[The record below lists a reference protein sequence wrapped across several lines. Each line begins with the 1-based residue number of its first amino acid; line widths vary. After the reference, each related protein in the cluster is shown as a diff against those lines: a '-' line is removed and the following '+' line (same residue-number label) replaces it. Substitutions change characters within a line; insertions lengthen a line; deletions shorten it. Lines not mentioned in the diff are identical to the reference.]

1 MISDL
6 AREEL
11 RAYRPERHEQDDFDE
26 FWRWTLEEAAQF
38 DLDARFTPQET
49 ALSTVETF
57 DVSFRGYG
65 GHEIRGWLNLPRHR
79 TGPLPC
85 VVEYIGYGGGRGN
98 AQDWLLYSAAG
109 YAHLIMDTR
118 GQGGGWRNGDTID
131 PAPVG
136 GTHHPG
142 FVTLGVESPET
153 YYYRRVYTDAVRALE
168 AAKVA
173 PDVDA
178 SRIVVAGT
186 SQGGGI
192 AIAAAA
198 LSDVPIASLPGVP
211 FLCHMERAVQLTE
224 SLPYFEITR
233 YLRASP
239 RAVDDTM
246 RVLSYFDGVNLAPRA
261 TIPTLF
267 SVALMDQV
275 CPPSTVYAAYNYW
288 AGPKQIREWAFNDHD
303 GAISHHAV
311 EQLAFLRELFT
322 D

>member
-6 AREEL
+6 SREEL
-11 RAYRPERHEQDDFDE
+11 RSYRPDRTEQDDFDA
-26 FWRWTLEEAAQF
+26 FWTRTLAEAAEY
-38 DLDARFTPQET
+38 DLDATFTPQRTELAT
-49 ALSTVETF
+49 IETF

-65 GHEIRGWLNLPRHR
+65 GQVVRGWLNLPRHR
-79 TGPLPC
+79 SGPLPC

-98 AQDWLLYSAAG
+98 AQDWLLFSAAG

-118 GQGGGWRNGDTID
+118 GQGGGWRNGDTPD
-131 PAPVG
+131 LAPVG

-153 YYYRRVYTDAVRALE
+153 YYYRRVYTDAARVLE
-168 AAKVA
+168 AARVA
-173 PDVDA
+173 PGVDPE
-178 SRIVVAGT
+178 RIVVAGT

-198 LSDVPIASLPGVP
+198 LSDVPVASLPGVP
-211 FLCHMERAVQLTE
+211 FLCDMERAVHITDT
-224 SLPYFEITR
+224 LPYFEITR

-246 RVLSYFDGVNLAPRA
+246 RVLSYFDGVNLAARA

-267 SVALMDQV
+267 SVALMDQT
-275 CPPSTVYAAYNYW
+275 CPPSTVYAAYNHW
-288 AGPKQIREWAFNDHD
+288 AGPKEIREWAFNDHD
-303 GAISHHAV
+303 GAMSHHAV
-311 EQLAFLRELFT
+311 EQLAYLREHFAA
-322 D
+322 

>member
-6 AREEL
+6 SREEL
-11 RAYRPERHEQDDFDE
+11 RAYRPDRNEQDDFDA
-26 FWRWTLEEAAQF
+26 FWTRTLAEAAEY
-38 DLDARFTPQET
+38 DIDATFTPQQTELAT
-49 ALSTVETF
+49 IETF

-65 GHEIRGWLNLPRHR
+65 GQVVRGWLNLPRHR
-79 TGPLPC
+79 SGPLPC

-98 AQDWLLYSAAG
+98 AQDWLLYSSAG

-118 GQGGGWRNGDTID
+118 GQGGGWRNGDTPD
-131 PAPVG
+131 LAPVG

-153 YYYRRVYTDAVRALE
+153 YYYRRVYTDAVRVLE
-168 AAKVA
+168 AARVA
-173 PDVDA
+173 PGVDPE
-178 SRIVVAGT
+178 RIVVAGT

-198 LSDVPIASLPGVP
+198 LSDVPVASLPGVP
-211 FLCHMERAVQLTE
+211 FLCDMERAVHITDT
-224 SLPYFEITR
+224 LPYFEITR

-246 RVLSYFDGVNLAPRA
+246 RVLSYFDGVNLAARA

-267 SVALMDQV
+267 SVALMDQT
-275 CPPSTVYAAYNYW
+275 CPPSTVYAAYNHW
-288 AGPKQIREWAFNDHD
+288 AGPKEIREWAFNDHD
-303 GAISHHAV
+303 GAMSHHAV
-311 EQLAFLRELFT
+311 EQLAYLREHFAA
-322 D
+322 

>member
-11 RAYRPERHEQDDFDE
+11 RAYRPDRNEQDDFDA
-26 FWRWTLEEAAQF
+26 FWTRTLAEAAEH
-38 DLDARFTPQET
+38 DLDATFTPQET
-49 ALSTVETF
+49 ELATIETF

-65 GHEIRGWLNLPRHR
+65 GQVVRGWLNLPRHR

-118 GQGGGWRNGDTID
+118 GQGGGWRNGDTPD
-131 PAPVG
+131 LAPVG

-153 YYYRRVYTDAVRALE
+153 YYYRRVYTDAVRVLE
-168 AAKVA
+168 AARVA
-173 PDVDA
+173 PGVDPE
-178 SRIVVAGT
+178 RIVVAGT

-198 LSDVPIASLPGVP
+198 LSDVPTASLPGVP
-211 FLCHMERAVQLTE
+211 FLCDMERAVQITDT
-224 SLPYFEITR
+224 LPYFEITR

-246 RVLSYFDGVNLAPRA
+246 RVLSYFDGVNLAARA
-261 TIPTLF
+261 SIPTLF
-267 SVALMDQV
+267 SVALMDQT
-275 CPPSTVYAAYNYW
+275 CPPSTVYAAYNHW
-288 AGPKQIREWAFNDHD
+288 AGPKEIREWAFNDHD

-311 EQLAFLRELFT
+311 EQLAYLREHFAA
-322 D
+322 

>member
-11 RAYRPERHEQDDFDE
+11 RAYRPERHEEDDFDA
-26 FWRWTLEEAAQF
+26 FWTRTLAEAAEY
-38 DLDARFTPQET
+38 DLKATFTPHQTELAT
-49 ALSTVETF
+49 IETF

-65 GHEIRGWLNLPRHR
+65 GQVVRGWLNLPRHR

-118 GQGGGWRNGDTID
+118 GQGGGWRNGDTPD
-131 PAPVG
+131 LAPVG

-153 YYYRRVYTDAVRALE
+153 YYYRRVYTDAVRVLE
-168 AAKVA
+168 AARVA
-173 PDVDA
+173 PGVDPE
-178 SRIVVAGT
+178 RIVVAGT

-198 LSDVPIASLPGVP
+198 LSDVPTASLPGVP
-211 FLCHMERAVQLTE
+211 FLCDMERAVQITDT
-224 SLPYFEITR
+224 LPYFEITR

-246 RVLSYFDGVNLAPRA
+246 RVLSYFDGVNLAARA

-267 SVALMDQV
+267 SVALMDQT
-275 CPPSTVYAAYNYW
+275 CPPSTVYAAYNHW
-288 AGPKQIREWAFNDHD
+288 AGPKEIREWAFNDHD

-311 EQLAFLRELFT
+311 EQLAYLREHVAR
-322 D
+322 